1 MRKIPD
7 TTYEKRHTFAHR
19 WAEGF
24 TALEAVIGVTL
35 VSLVLV
41 YASHAIA
48 RSAIAGR
55 EEIQRTQAVLLAEEG
70 LEVMQHI
77 RDISYTSLSSM
88 TPGTA
93 YYLTISTTSLATTTT
108 MSLVDSTFRR
118 TVRVFPAYR
127 ATSGDDIVASTSP
140 VSKSID
146 PHTMLVTATV
156 SWGTPT
162 STVSISRYLMNL

>member
-1 MRKIPD
+1 MNKKHKGTPQRPYICVQLG
-7 TTYEKRHTFAHR
+7 TR
-19 WAEGF
+19 GF

-48 RSAIAGR
+48 RSAVVGR

-70 LEVMQHI
+70 LEVIQHI

-88 TPGTA
+88 TAGTA

-108 MSLVDSTFRR
+108 ASLVDGTFRR
-118 TVRVFPAYR
+118 TVQVFPAYR
-127 ATSGDDIVASTSP
+127 ATSGDDLVASTSP

-156 SWGTPT
+156 TWGTPT